1 MGLMDQTPRSESIR
15 LLAAAAYLPAVAFFL
30 LGNRRYRDIRLI
42 RFHAYQAIGL
52 AIWLLLMLL
61 LGSLLSTLLSGLPGL
76 DLLIN
81 MLVGVLFVV
90 ALVSG
95 PGLSFYAAFMAFQG
109 NYTSIPLLN
118 DWVWAQVNGSGR
130 VAPKKR
136 KPKRRRLSERPAP
149 EEETF

>member
-1 MGLMDQTPRSESIR
+1 MEPMDPIPRSESIR
-15 LLAAAAYLPAVAFFL
+15 LWAAAAYLPAVAFFL

-52 AIWLLLMLL
+52 GLWLVLVLL
-61 LGSLLSTLLSGLPGL
+61 LGSLLSTLLSGLPGV

-81 MLVGVLFVV
+81 LVVGLLFVI
-90 ALVSG
+90 ALISG
-95 PGLSFYAAFMAFQG
+95 PGLAFYAAYMAFQG
-109 NYTSIPLLN
+109 NYTSVPLLN

-130 VAPKKR
+130 AIVRKR

-149 EEETF
+149 EEETY